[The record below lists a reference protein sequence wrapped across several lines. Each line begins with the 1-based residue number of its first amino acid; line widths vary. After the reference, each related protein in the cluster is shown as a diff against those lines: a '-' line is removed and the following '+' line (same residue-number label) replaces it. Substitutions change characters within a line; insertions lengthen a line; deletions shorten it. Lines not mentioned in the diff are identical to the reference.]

1 VDATYEPG
9 TAPTSGDGPPDPWS
23 GPTVGELGE
32 LEVLDRVTRR
42 LPPGTPEVGPGD
54 DCAVVAAPDGRF
66 VVTTDMMVHGPD
78 FRWAWSSPEDVGW
91 KAAVTNLSDVAA
103 MGAEP
108 TGLVVAIA
116 APQDTP
122 VAVLEGVADGFRLA
136 AAALAPGC
144 GVVGG
149 DLSTSSAFTLAVTA
163 FGDLRG
169 LAPVLR
175 SGARPGDV
183 LAVSGELGP
192 AARGLARLFRDG
204 VDEQGEPDA
213 ARVVQSGADT
223 DPDVARQRRPVPP
236 VADGPRAA
244 AAGATAMLD
253 LSDGLAIDAGR
264 LARASG
270 VTLGLDD
277 RAAPAPDTT
286 AADGPAPDGTAADGS
301 RHGVVLDGPAL
312 HGGEDHGLLA
322 TFPAGVALPGGFRRI
337 GVVLPRGGDDLVR
350 GGTAVPTTGWDPY
363 ADWDGVAG

>member
-1 VDATYEPG
+1 MDATHEHSPG
-9 TAPTSGDGPPDPWS
+9 TPAE
-23 GPTVGELGE
+23 TVGALGE
-32 LEVLDRVTRR
+32 LAVLDRVTRR
-42 LPPGTPEVGPGD
+42 LPPGSPLLGPGD

-91 KAAVTNLSDVAA
+91 KAAATNLSDVAA
-103 MGAEP
+103 MGAAP
-108 TGLVVAIA
+108 SGLVVAIA
-116 APQDTP
+116 APQETP
-122 VAVLEGVADGFRLA
+122 VTVLEGIADGFRLA
-136 AAALAPGC
+136 IEALAPGI

-149 DLSTSSAFTLAVTA
+149 DLSTSATFSLTVTA
-163 FGDLRG
+163 FGDLGGR
-169 LAPVLR
+169 APVVR

-204 VDEQGEPDA
+204 VDDAGEPDA
-213 ARVVQSGADT
+213 GRVRANGADA

-236 VADGPRAA
+236 VTDGPLAA

-270 VTLGLDD
+270 VTLELDVE
-277 RAAPAPDTT
+277 PA
-286 AADGPAPDGTAADGS
+286 
-301 RHGVVLDGPAL
+301 LDPVAL

-322 TFPAGVALPGGFRRI
+322 TFPAGAGLPGGFRRI
-337 GVVLPRGGDDLVR
+337 GLVRARVADDDHGGDRGHGVDLVR
-350 GGTAVPTTGWDPY
+350 GGEPVPTTGWDPY
-363 ADWDGVAG
+363 ADWDGAAG